1 MPNWNGTLL
10 TAKGR
15 ALQAKV
21 EAGATM
27 SITKFKIGDGTIG
40 SGQTVDALTDLLAPK
55 KNLGISSLTPLE
67 SGVCKITAVVTNAG
81 LTAGFYVRELG
92 IFAQDPDLG
101 EILYAYTAD
110 GSPDYLPAEGGTVAV
125 AEELVVQL
133 AFSNAANIKATISLD
148 GLVTTAILNT
158 HKNTAVIDHPDGSVT
173 DAKIGNRTISDTVTA
188 ADGADTPTRL
198 WSKLGNMVKQITG
211 KANWWIPPAVT
222 LEAINALITSTAA
235 AGKLLKLDSNGQ
247 LPAGVT
253 GNAAT
258 ATKLG
263 TARTIAISGK
273 ATGTATGFDGSGN
286 IVIPVTA
293 VTADSC
299 AGNAATA
306 TKLTTARTIS
316 LSGKATGTATSF
328 DGSGNI
334 VIPVTAVTAD
344 SCSGNAATATRLATA
359 RTIALTGDVTGN
371 GTFDGSGNL
380 SIAATVMAGMPLGFT
395 FSILANTPPAGCL
408 ALQGALVSRT
418 AYPDLWAW
426 VQANAPLIT
435 ESAWQTQA
443 AAQSSIGAYS
453 SGDGSTNFRLP
464 KIVDFI
470 RGSDTG
476 RTPGA
481 WQEDAFQGH
490 WHKYGNGT
498 SGNHLTFGGPYSAP
512 TSLREIASAF
522 DPMTDGTHGTPRVDS
537 ETRPKSISMLWC
549 VKAFGAAVNQ
559 GTLDITA
566 LANQMASKIDK
577 SESGYGTKVWLSNDY
592 PFTLGTPVIIAHNLN
607 LPDPLKARGEVLVK
621 CTVAELGYSVGDY
634 AIGWGGTTT
643 SGSSRGTDPVL
654 TTNTIQWNCHQL
666 TATHKTMATG
676 GTTLTEANWR
686 YVFRIFY

>member
-27 SITKFKIGDGTIG
+27 SITKLKIGDGTIG

-55 KNLGISSLTPLE
+55 KNLGISALTPLE
-67 SGVCKITAVVTNAG
+67 SGVCKITSVVTNAG

-92 IFAQDPDLG
+92 VFAQDPDFG

-133 AFSNAANIKATISLD
+133 AFSNAANIKAIISLD
-148 GLVTTAILNT
+148 GLVTTAILNA

-173 DAKIGNRTISDTVTA
+173 DAKIGNRTITDTVTA
-188 ADGADTPTRL
+188 ADGADTPTHL

-211 KANWWIPPAVT
+211 KANWWMPPALN
-222 LEAINALITSTAA
+222 LEALNTLIATTAA
-235 AGKLLKLDSNGQ
+235 AGKLLKLDANGQ
-247 LPAGVT
+247 LPTGVT

-258 ATKLG
+258 ASKLG

-306 TKLTTARTIS
+306 TKLTTARTIA

-334 VIPVTAVTAD
+334 VVPVTAVTAD
-344 SCSGNAATATRLATA
+344 SCSGNAATATRLASA

-453 SGDGSTNFRLP
+453 LGDGSTTFRLP
-464 KIVDFI
+464 KIVDFV
-470 RGSDTG
+470 RGSDAT
-476 RTPGA
+476 RMPGA
-481 WQEDAFQGH
+481 WQMDAMQNVTGQFGA
-490 WHKYGNGT
+490 KAAGNNAATGPFYSLAI
-498 SGNHLTFGGPYSAP
+498 SGGSSDSSSPGPE
-512 TSLREIASAF
+512 LIGF
-522 DPMTDGTHGTPRVDS
+522 DLSRAARTADETH
-537 ETRPKSISMLWC
+537 PKSISMLWC

-559 GTLDITA
+559 GTVDLTA
-566 LANQMASKIDK
+566 LAADVASKVSQSFLTANLVTNGNLKIPVKDQNTGAVK
-577 SESGYGTKVWLSNDY
+577 NFIMQWGTYVN
-592 PFTLGTPVIIAHNLN
+592 
-607 LPDPLKARGEVLVK
+607 
-621 CTVAELGYSVGDY
+621 
-634 AIGWGGTTT
+634 T
-643 SGSSRGTDPVL
+643 SGSATAAIILPIEFPTAFLIPFACLRGSSYY
-654 TTNTIQWNCHQL
+654 
-666 TATHKTMATG
+666 TG
-676 GTTLTEANWR
+676 NASCYADIISTSQIRVVIDENSGGPSNN
-686 YVFRIFY
+686 IFWLAIGC

>member
-21 EAGATM
+21 EAGTTM
-27 SITKFKIGDGTIG
+27 TITKLKIGDGTMG
-40 SGQTVDALTDLLAPK
+40 GGQTVDALTDLLAPK
-55 KNLGISSLTPLE
+55 KNLGISALTPLE

-173 DAKIGNRTISDTVTA
+173 DAKIGNRTITDTVTA

-299 AGNAATA
+299 VGNAATA
-306 TKLTTARTIS
+306 TKLATARTIS
-316 LSGKATGTATSF
+316 LTGDVTGAGSF

-334 VIPVTAVTAD
+334 SLNTTAM
-344 SCSGNAATATRLATA
+344 AA
-359 RTIALTGDVTGN
+359 
-371 GTFDGSGNL
+371 
-380 SIAATVMAGMPLGFT
+380 MPLGFT
-395 FSILANTPPAGCL
+395 FSTLAKTPPDGCL
-408 ALQGALVSRT
+408 DLQGALVNRT
-418 AYPDLWAW
+418 TYPDLWAW
-426 VQANAPLIT
+426 VQTHAPLIS
-435 ESAWQTQA
+435 EAAWQEQA
-443 AAQSSIGAYS
+443 AVQSSVGAYS
-453 SGDGSTNFRLP
+453 SGDGSTTFRLP
-464 KIVDFI
+464 IILDYVRGGLAEDVGKWQGDAI
-470 RGSDTG
+470 RNITGTLYNAVFSQASSSGGALGLVGTTTGSGGGETG
-476 RTPGA
+476 SNK
-481 WQEDAFQGH
+481 Q
-490 WHKYGNGT
+490 
-498 SGNHLTFGGPYSAP
+498 HLTFD
-512 TSLREIASAF
+512 ASKVVQTA
-522 DPMTDGTHGTPRVDS
+522 D
-537 ETRPKSISMLWC
+537 ENRPKTIRMLYC

-559 GTLDITA
+559 GVVDITA
-566 LANQMASKIDK
+566 LANQIAGKIDRAD
-577 SESGYGTKVWLSNDY
+577 SGYGIKVWISEDYTPTANTPTIASHRLSLTDSQKCKCDV
-592 PFTLGTPVIIAHNLN
+592 L
-607 LPDPLKARGEVLVK
+607 LKCISAD
-621 CTVAELGYSVGDY
+621 AGYSVGDY
-634 AIGWGGTTT
+634 AINICTVQVNDVGVYVPLIPALNAT
-643 SGSSRGTDPVL
+643 
-654 TTNTIQWNCHQL
+654 TIQINTGAGIRAFGKTTGSMSQL
-666 TATHKTMATG
+666 AIAK
-676 GTTLTEANWR
+676 WV
-686 YVFRIFY
+686 YVFRIWY

>member
-27 SITKFKIGDGTIG
+27 TITKLKIGDGIMSG
-40 SGQTVDALTDLLAPK
+40 GQTVDALTDLLAPK
-55 KNLGISSLTPLE
+55 KNLGISALTPLE
-67 SGVCKITAVVTNAG
+67 SGVCKITSVVTNSG

-92 IFAQDPDLG
+92 VFAQDPDLG

-173 DAKIGNRTISDTVTA
+173 DAKIGNRTITDTTTA
-188 ADGADTPTRL
+188 AATAGTLTA
-198 WSKLGNMVKQITG
+198 KLSQLGYMIKGITG
-211 KANWWIPPAVT
+211 KGNWYTAPATT
-222 LEAINALITSTAA
+222 LENANTHMTATVGIHGATNANTASSIVQRDASGNFIAGTITAV
-235 AGKLLKLDSNGQ
+235 LNG
-247 LPAGVT
+247 L
-253 GNAAT
+253 AAT
-258 ATKLG
+258 ATKLA
-263 TARTIAISGK
+263 TARTIALSGK
-273 ATGTATGFDGSGN
+273 ITGTAT
-286 IVIPVTA
+286 A
-293 VTADSC
+293 
-299 AGNAATA
+299 
-306 TKLTTARTIS
+306 
-316 LSGKATGTATSF
+316 F

-435 ESAWQTQA
+435 ESAWQSQA
-443 AAQSSIGAYS
+443 TVQTSVGAYS

-566 LANQMASKIDK
+566 LANQMANKIDK
-577 SESGYGTKVWLSNDY
+577 SESGYGTKMWLSPQFVPTALN
-592 PFTLGTPVIIAHNLN
+592 TPYIYNHGITGL
-607 LPDPLKARGEVLVK
+607 DP
-621 CTVAELGYSVGDY
+621 
-634 AIGWGGTTT
+634 
-643 SGSSRGTDPVL
+643 
-654 TTNTIQWNCHQL
+654 L
-666 TATHKTMATG
+666 TATAEIIAVCIAADAGYAVGDVIYNPVLGYISSQSIPQAPSISATTISYTFKYSLFVVIPNKSTG
-676 GTTLTEANWR
+676 AILNTAFSAGTWALR
-686 YVFRIFY
+686 YRIRY